1 VSLDEP
7 GAHRDA
13 GRRVVAFLV
22 SLLVPGTGQ
31 LVFAHSLHG
40 VAWFV
45 LCLLAILSMPV
56 SQVIGLA
63 VFVGARLPA
72 ALLAAFTPRSRILYP
87 PWRRVA
93 LGWSAMF
100 GFAALFWFAVES
112 SYLADVAV
120 EGATMAPTLL
130 PGDRVV
136 VAKAVYAVRLP
147 FAGTALA
154 RPAEPAAGDL
164 VMLRRSG
171 RHACKRVIGVAG
183 DKVAIRGGLVHVNGI
198 PAPQS
203 HALIADD
210 VPEDFLETE
219 VPPGQLFVLSDDR
232 RTRDDSRSFGPV
244 RAEDVVGKVSFV
256 WWSRDA
262 GGAVRWGRVGTSLR

>member
-1 VSLDEP
+1 VSPGEP

-13 GRRVVAFLV
+13 GRRTIAFLV

-31 LVFAHSLHG
+31 LVFARSMHG

-45 LCLLAILSMPV
+45 LCLLAVLSMPV
-56 SQVIGLA
+56 TQVIGLA

-72 ALLAAFTPRSRILYP
+72 ALLAAFTPRSKVLYP

-93 LGWSAMF
+93 LGWGAMF
-100 GFAALFWFAVES
+100 GFAGLFWLAVES
-112 SYLADVAV
+112 SYLADAAV
-120 EGATMAPTLL
+120 EGAAMAPTLI

-136 VAKAVYAVRLP
+136 VAKAVYALRLP
-147 FAGTALA
+147 FAGTTLT

-164 VMLRRSG
+164 VLLRRNG
-171 RHACKRVIGVAG
+171 RQVCKRVIGVAG
-183 DKVAIRGGLVHVNGI
+183 DKVAVRGGVVHVNGI

-203 HALIADD
+203 YQVIADD
-210 VPEDFLETE
+210 VPEDFLEAE
-219 VPPGQLFVLSDDR
+219 VPPDQLFVLSDDR

-244 RAEDVVGKVSFV
+244 RVDDVMGKVAFV
-256 WWSRDA
+256 WWSKDE
-262 GGAVRWGRVGTSLR
+262 GGRIRWGRVGTSVR

>member
-1 VSLDEP
+1 VSPGEP

-31 LVFAHSLHG
+31 LVFARSMHG

-56 SQVIGLA
+56 TQVIGLA

-87 PWRRVA
+87 PWPRVV
-93 LGWSAMF
+93 LGWGAMF
-100 GFAALFWFAVES
+100 GFAALFWLAVES
-112 SYLADVAV
+112 SYLADAAV
-120 EGATMAPTLL
+120 EGGTMAPTLL

-147 FAGTALA
+147 FAGTTLA

-164 VMLRRSG
+164 VMLRRNG
-171 RHACKRVIGVAG
+171 RQACKRVIGVAG
-183 DKVAIRGGLVHVNGI
+183 DKVAVRGGVVHVNGI
-198 PAPQS
+198 PAPS
-203 HALIADD
+203 YPVIADD
-210 VPEDFLETE
+210 VPEDLLETE
-219 VPPGQLFVLSDDR
+219 VPAGHLFVLSDDR

-256 WWSRDA
+256 WWSRDE
-262 GGAVRWGRVGTSLR
+262 GGRIRWRRLGTSLR